1 MKDINDIQRR
11 YEEEIFSKPDYRKS
25 QRQLCR
31 QQRQLCRQQRKQHE
45 KQRRERIHEK
55 ISHDDIGEMLKSI
68 LGLIFMAFAWL
79 VLGIGGIS
87 LLYSI
92 IMIVRGIVV
101 TSVNSKACIAFG
113 IIVIFAVVIPCFLL
127 GGIPVIIY
135 LKLKKAK
142 R

>member
-1 MKDINDIQRR
+1 MKDINDIQRK
-11 YEEEIFSKPDYRKS
+11 YEEELFSKPDYRKS

-31 QQRQLCRQQRKQHE
+31 QQREQHA
-45 KQRRERIHEK
+45 KQRRERIRKK
-55 ISHDDIGEMLKSI
+55 ILFDDIGEMPKNI
-68 LGLIFMAFAWL
+68 LGQIFMAFVWL

-101 TSVNSKACIAFG
+101 TSVNSESLIALG
-113 IIVIFAVVIPCFLL
+113 ILIIFAVVIPCFLL

>member
-1 MKDINDIQRR
+1 MKDINDIQRK
-11 YEEEIFSKPDYRKS
+11 YEEELFSKPDYRKS

-31 QQRQLCRQQRKQHE
+31 QQREQHA
-45 KQRRERIHEK
+45 KQRRERIRKK
-55 ISHDDIGEMLKSI
+55 ILFDDIGEMPKNI
-68 LGLIFMAFAWL
+68 LGQIFMAFVWL

-101 TSVNSKACIAFG
+101 TSVNSESLIALG
-113 IIVIFAVVIPCFLL
+113 IIIIFAVVIPCFLF

>member
-1 MKDINDIQRR
+1 MKDINDIQRK
-11 YEEEIFSKPDYRKS
+11 YEEELFSKPDYRKS

-31 QQRQLCRQQRKQHE
+31 QQREQHA
-45 KQRRERIHEK
+45 KQRRERIRKK
-55 ISHDDIGEMLKSI
+55 ILFDDIGEIPKNI
-68 LGLIFMAFAWL
+68 LGQIFMAFVWL
-79 VLGIGGIS
+79 VLGIGGIA

-92 IMIVRGIVV
+92 IMIVKGIVV
-101 TSVNSKACIAFG
+101 TSVNSESLIALG
-113 IIVIFAVVIPCFLL
+113 ILIIFAVVIPCFLL

>member
-1 MKDINDIQRR
+1 MKDINDIQRK
-11 YEEEIFSKPDYRKS
+11 YEEELFSKPDYRKS

-31 QQRQLCRQQRKQHE
+31 QQREQHG
-45 KQRRERIHEK
+45 KQRRERIRKK
-55 ISHDDIGEMLKSI
+55 ILFDDIGEIPKNI
-68 LGLIFMAFAWL
+68 LGQIFMAFVWL
-79 VLGIGGIS
+79 VLGIGGIA

-92 IMIVRGIVV
+92 IMIVKGIVV
-101 TSVNSKACIAFG
+101 TSVNSESLIALG
-113 IIVIFAVVIPCFLL
+113 ILIIFAVVIPCFLL

>member
-1 MKDINDIQRR
+1 MKDINDIQRK
-11 YEEEIFSKPDYRKS
+11 YEEELFSKPDYRKS

-31 QQRQLCRQQRKQHE
+31 QQRKQHG

-55 ISHDDIGEMLKSI
+55 IFHDDIGEMPKSI

-101 TSVNSKACIAFG
+101 TSVNSKSLIALG
-113 IIVIFAVVIPCFLL
+113 ILIIFAVVIPCFLL